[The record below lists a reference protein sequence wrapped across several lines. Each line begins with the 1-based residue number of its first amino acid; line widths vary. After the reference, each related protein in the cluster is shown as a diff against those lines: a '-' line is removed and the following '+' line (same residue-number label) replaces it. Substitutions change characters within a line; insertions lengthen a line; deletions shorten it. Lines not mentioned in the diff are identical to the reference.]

1 MLSLAMSVAA
11 VVVVATN
18 FTSPEI
24 THFPGRFF
32 DTTAKMQLQRRA
44 MEKWPGPSQMV
55 AVWEKEEIRP
65 HDRVAILLGC
75 AASHDPVLLPLYRE
89 AVVARNPLVR
99 MAAAYGYRDLIG
111 DGLPNVAGGV
121 DLEMGH
127 VLAKE
132 IDLVAMTLQTRSL
145 VEFWLQAALMAEGSS
160 LPGWS
165 GVTLTR
171 QSGTCFNAL
180 DKIVDFEDFGA
191 LAMAW
196 RQTENRRL
204 RFGLIPLLEAVTLQR
219 FFVKP
224 TDERAGWGTKQV
236 DEALEAADVFIAIW
250 LDHRCTTD
258 PGKILAVSLRPL
270 GVSDVDPMSPEVWD
284 LWIAVLERGTPP
296 WRMMAA
302 RRLYQLG
309 GRWSALSASRAE
321 SPAQVKL
328 RDEIMGWYLRSA
340 PGQANR

>member
-1 MLSLAMSVAA
+1 M
-11 VVVVATN
+11 
-18 FTSPEI
+18 
-24 THFPGRFF
+24 
-32 DTTAKMQLQRRA
+32 
-44 MEKWPGPSQMV
+44 
-55 AVWEKEEIRP
+55 
-65 HDRVAILLGC
+65 
-75 AASHDPVLLPLYRE
+75 YRE
-89 AVVARNPLVR
+89 AVVAKHPLVR

-111 DGLPNVAGGV
+111 DGLPNVAGGG

-127 VLAKE
+127 ALAKE
-132 IDLVAMTLQTRSL
+132 IDLVAMTLRKRSL

-165 GVTLTR
+165 GVILTR

-196 RQTENRRL
+196 RQTENRRI

-224 TDERAGWGTKQV
+224 TGERAGWGTKQV
-236 DEALEAADVFIAIW
+236 DEALEAADAFIAVW

-270 GVSDVDPMSPEVWD
+270 GVSGVDLLSPEAWD
-284 LWIAVLERGTPP
+284 LWVAVLERGTPP
-296 WRMMAA
+296 WRMMAV

-328 RDEIMGWYLRSA
+328 LDETMGWYLRSA
-340 PGQANR
+340 QGTASH

>member
-1 MLSLAMSVAA
+1 MLNLVMSVAA

-18 FTSPEI
+18 FNSPEI

-32 DTTAKMQLQRRA
+32 DTTAKPQLQRRA

-55 AVWEKEEIRP
+55 AVWENEEIQP
-65 HDRVAILLGC
+65 NDRVAILLGC

-89 AVVARNPLVR
+89 AVVARHPLVR

-127 VLAKE
+127 ALAKE
-132 IDLVAMTLQTRSL
+132 IDLVVMTLRKRSL
-145 VEFWLQAALMAEGSS
+145 AEFWLQAALMAEGSS

-171 QSGTCFNAL
+171 RSGTCFNAL
-180 DKIVDFEDFGA
+180 EKIVDFEDFGA

-196 RQTENRRL
+196 RQTESRRI

-224 TDERAGWGTKQV
+224 TDKRTGWGTKQV
-236 DEALEAADVFIAIW
+236 DKALEAGDGFIAVW
-250 LDHRCTTD
+250 LDDRCTTD
-258 PGKILAVSLRPL
+258 PGKILTVSLRSL
-270 GVSDVDPMSPEVWD
+270 GISGVDPLSPEAWD
-284 LWIAVLERGTPP
+284 LWVAVLEKGTPP

-309 GRWSALSASRAE
+309 GWWSALSASRAE

-328 RDEIMGWYLRSA
+328 YDETMGWYRRTSS
-340 PGQANR
+340 GTANR